1 MHQTIIAS
9 KLMEL
14 LMARSFLKRKMSERH
29 GNVVRLA
36 VEALGKGKTYLGQR

>member
-1 MHQTIIAS
+1 MHQAIMAS

-14 LMARSFLKRKMSERH
+14 LMIRSFLKRTEVCKS
-29 GNVVRLA
+29 GDVVRLA